1 MRDRDQADNVAEQRL
16 VEDAGPAC
24 TALVPV
30 VRTAQWSNSR
40 SPPCPNAMF
49 ITQLIATVE
58 HAPQTRGLRRTA
70 ASDATAAYAA
80 NRNRALGMDLR
91 ERRIV

>member
-1 MRDRDQADNVAEQRL
+1 
-16 VEDAGPAC
+16 
-24 TALVPV
+24 
-30 VRTAQWSNSR
+30 
-40 SPPCPNAMF
+40 MF

-91 ERRIV
+91 ERQIV